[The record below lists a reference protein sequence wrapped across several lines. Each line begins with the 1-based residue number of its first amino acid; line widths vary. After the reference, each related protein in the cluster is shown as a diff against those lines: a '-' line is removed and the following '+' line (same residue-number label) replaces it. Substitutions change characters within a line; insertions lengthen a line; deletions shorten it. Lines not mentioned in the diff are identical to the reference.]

1 MEHKVDRAKA
11 LWEHWENREKELG
24 TIGEMTD
31 EHARDITRQKYD
43 FLREGYY
50 RLSQDPLR
58 HETPYREM
66 IRVISDKLQKQLY
79 PSRTLRWLHQFKVA
93 AFDRP
98 KHVKAHQ
105 QLVSNDLSRLKRMF
119 ESRGLDVFASKLD
132 YYLDYERDKV
142 SIPVAGQLDASRT
155 VTLLQHLERDGKGQY
170 QLMGMDAGVYGSAD
184 PMHDVSIT
192 IDREFNLNRV
202 QIGNLLQERPVYVFP
217 DRAIGEP
224 KDQWLQVG
232 RGQDYGDFRLN
243 VFGPDYGYDLK
254 KQLGELAAETG
265 IYRVTAA
272 DVITQLKDGH
282 QVRLTGR
289 HPLDQPVLIEASPGT
304 GGILIRD
311 LKQNVIS
318 VDELFMGTKQA
329 QAKQHENQIMISRE
343 YKEQSNQQDQ
353 SFGIGS

>member
-1 MEHKVDRAKA
+1 
-11 LWEHWENREKELG
+11 
-24 TIGEMTD
+24 
-31 EHARDITRQKYD
+31 
-43 FLREGYY
+43 
-50 RLSQDPLR
+50 
-58 HETPYREM
+58 M
-66 IRVISDKLQKQLY
+66 IRVICDKLQKQLY
-79 PSRTLRWLHQFKVA
+79 PGKTLRLLHQFKVA

-98 KHVKAHQ
+98 KHIKAHQ
-105 QLVSNDLSRLKRMF
+105 QLVSNDLSRLKRIF
-119 ESRGLDVFASKLD
+119 ELRGLDVFASKLD

-142 SIPVAGQLDASRT
+142 SIPVTGQLDSSRT

-217 DRAIGEP
+217 DRSLGEP
-224 KDQWLQVG
+224 KDQWLHVA
-232 RGQDYGDFRLN
+232 RGGDYGDFQLN
-243 VFGPDYGYDLK
+243 VFGPGYGYDLK
-254 KQLGELAAETG
+254 KQLDELAAGTG

-282 QVRLTGR
+282 QVKLAGR
-289 HPLDQPVLIEASPGT
+289 HPLDQPVLTEASPGT

-311 LKQNVIS
+311 LKQNIIG

-329 QAKQHENQIMISRE
+329 QAKQQENHLMISHKN
-343 YKEQSNQQDQ
+343 KEQSNQQDQ
-353 SFGIGS
+353 SFGISS